1 MMELNTLFT
10 MKNWAI
16 QFYNF
21 LPRLAIGVIVLVV
34 GLVMGKV
41 AYKIVTKSLAKI
53 GLDKAAKATGLTD
66 IAKQVRIK
74 SRFSEVF
81 GSLIKYTVYLV
92 TLVIAFD
99 IFGLSVI
106 GSVLSAMV
114 LYIPRLIGA
123 VVILVFGFILSGFIA
138 NVIGRAVKG
147 AGINEIAEDV
157 GVKFGLAEMAESIT
171 RYFLYVAVVLV
182 TLTTLQI
189 STHLLT
195 LMFTVLIGGLVA
207 TGCLVLVVSLKD
219 IAPNIATGLYFESNR
234 TFKKGQKIEFK
245 DYRGVI
251 KEVGLVY
258 TVIETPKG
266 SVKVPNAEL
275 IKEESC
281 IKSVK

>member
-207 TGCLVLVVSLKD
+207 TG
-219 IAPNIATGLYFESNR
+219 LYFESNR